1 MYQNSMSNIKLL
13 PKRDMFQVYKI
24 IRNNNHILIL
34 NTDHRQKIYKFLYKK
49 PDRKPYIGTS
59 NSSKIKNAEISTNK
73 DTKKKKK
80 TNKTK

>member
-1 MYQNSMSNIKLL
+1 
-13 PKRDMFQVYKI
+13 MFQVYKI

-34 NTDHRQKIYKFLYKK
+34 NTDHRQKKYKFLYKK